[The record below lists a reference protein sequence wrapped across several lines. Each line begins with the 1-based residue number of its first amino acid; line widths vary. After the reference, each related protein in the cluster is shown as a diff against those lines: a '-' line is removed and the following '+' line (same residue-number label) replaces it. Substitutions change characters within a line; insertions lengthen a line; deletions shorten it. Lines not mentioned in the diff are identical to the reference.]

1 MEALDEEKAE
11 ALLREIVTLE
21 TYGSLSRKV
30 ARYELEKRMG
40 LKEDDLKPFKDQIS
54 VILEKIVDDI
64 TADQENDESGKSD
77 ESDADKAE
85 TREPDSKKQKTGNNV
100 NAPKN
105 LKKLQAS
112 LMSKNEFL
120 DKAPVLASRIGD
132 ELLFDMKP
140 RTFSSG
146 SCGWFYG
153 SKVAIK
159 VGKQEVWC
167 QLGVNCTVL
176 GSKEWDESRKRKK

>member
-1 MEALDEEKAE
+1 MEKLDEAKAE
-11 ALLREIVTLE
+11 ELLREIVTLE

-40 LKEDDLKPFKDQIS
+40 LKEDDLKRFKDQIS

-64 TADQENDESGKSD
+64 TANQANDDLDKSD
-77 ESDADKAE
+77 EPDDGKEDDAGPE
-85 TREPDSKKQKTGNNV
+85 RKKQNTGKNAT
-100 NAPKN
+100 APKN
-105 LKKLQAS
+105 LKKLQSS

-120 DKAPVLASRIGD
+120 DKAPVLASQIGD
-132 ELLFDMKP
+132 ELLFEMKP

-176 GSKEWDESRKRKK
+176 GSKEWDNTRKRKK